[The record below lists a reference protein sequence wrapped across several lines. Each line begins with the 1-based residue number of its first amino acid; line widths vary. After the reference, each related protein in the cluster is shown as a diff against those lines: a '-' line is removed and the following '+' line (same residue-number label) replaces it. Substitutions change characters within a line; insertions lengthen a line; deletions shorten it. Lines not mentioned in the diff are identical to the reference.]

1 MKKGGVKTLFEGVF
15 EAISDFSNEYEKY
28 GAELIYFKREMISAL
43 RKKSLG
49 KKGSCGRIFRRDGS
63 LPALP
68 SGIIF
73 NRK

>member
-43 RKKSLG
+43 RKKSLE
-49 KKGSCGRIFRRDGS
+49 KKVHADGY
-63 LPALP
+63 
-68 SGIIF
+68 SGAMEAYQLF
-73 NRK
+73 HQVYFQS